1 MGTEIKDRDKD
12 TLVETLTERAID
24 VGDLR
29 EYFRSVGLEAN
40 LPKAWY
46 SEYLAKITP
55 NPRNSSQFIVRWAL
69 GQEVNTKDPRFT
81 TLGSLLYPMLK
92 DFGLET
98 AQQTVAIIVSNR
110 LIRDQQLVTKLM
122 SAYGV
127 PFPAE
132 GTCGDLDNLSIP
144 LTAPAEN
151 TNVGPEM
158 NWRGPEDVTLQGFF
172 WDEPDYTDGRFLMR
186 ATDRA
191 LSVCRVSIPGK
202 RRGTGFLFEKNTL
215 LLTNYHVLEDP
226 ETPGDDKNANAAN
239 AVLEFKYFSKAEGE
253 EEKSQEFKLAPNPIV
268 DFSIVPELDFVL
280 LRVED
285 AVANA
290 PDIKPLKYKE
300 VGPSADKSL
309 NIIQHPD
316 GGPLKFAFSGNGVTG
331 RYDDG
336 RIQYTSR
343 ASGGSSGSP
352 CFNDNWELIALHHA
366 ERSTIRGVRR
376 EGLQF
381 DHIFRKIKDKL
392 AN

>member
-1 MGTEIKDRDKD
+1 MTIEINNSDEEFLVGMLTKRSIIAGDHRDFYQN
-12 TLVETLTERAID
+12 L
-24 VGDLR
+24 GQQ
-29 EYFRSVGLEAN
+29 AN
-40 LPKAWY
+40 LPEDWY
-46 SEYLAKITP
+46 P
-55 NPRNSSQFIVRWAL
+55 NYIAQIKSDPEFTAQNIVGWAL
-69 GQEVNTKDPRFT
+69 GMDTNSKDPSST
-81 TLGSLLYPMLK
+81 TLGSILRPLLRRT
-92 DFGLET
+92 GLDT
-98 AQQTVAIIVSNR
+98 ARRIAVIIVSNR
-110 LIRDQQLVTKLM
+110 LVRDSRQLTKIM
-122 SAYGV
+122 DDYGV
-127 PFPAE
+127 PFPAQ
-132 GTCGDLDNLSIP
+132 GTGGGLANLSIP
-144 LTAPAEN
+144 LSAPAEN

-158 NWRGPEDVTLQGFF
+158 DWRGPDDVTLQGFF

-226 ETPGDDKNANAAN
+226 DTPGDDKNANTAN

-285 AVANA
+285 AIANV

-381 DHIFRKIKDKL
+381 DHIFRK
-392 AN
+392 